1 MSLLG
6 NRVFTDINGVRNQE
20 GYTVLELK
28 QDSTPVFILEV
39 TTGGHR
45 KTAGDCRDMTTA
57 KGCPQP
63 SGAGR
68 GREHLD
74 LHLYLS

>member
-1 MSLLG
+1 M
-6 NRVFTDINGVRNQE
+6 
-20 GYTVLELK
+20 LELK

-45 KTAGDCRDMTTA
+45 KTAGDCRDMTAA

-63 SGAGR
+63 
-68 GREHLD
+68 
-74 LHLYLS
+74 